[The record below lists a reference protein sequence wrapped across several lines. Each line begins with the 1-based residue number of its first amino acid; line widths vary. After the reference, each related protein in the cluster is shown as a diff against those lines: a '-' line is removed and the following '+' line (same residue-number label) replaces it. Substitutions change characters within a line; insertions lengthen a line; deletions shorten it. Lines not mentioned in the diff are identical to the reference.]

1 MYILKYRRLEIKYK
15 IQLEKQISLY
25 EIIRRYNS
33 KLGKKIEEILI
44 KKQENLNLIENIKIF
59 LTEYFIIKNK
69 CILRVINKDDLKE
82 SLFLEKNN
90 LSKLI
95 IGNINLKIP
104 YTNFKDIFS
113 NNIGSSNNKVNI
125 SKFRAIDKVD
135 LTNYESIA
143 KFLQIFIAE
152 NYNLPI
158 LLNLNYSNYIDCQI
172 ELKNSLNE
180 FENIETMSAGELSK
194 TYISNMLEQQINN
207 GGSNLIILFDQPDN
221 SLEKKFILEELV
233 DKIDKLRNKFQVFIT
248 THEPLL
254 VVNADSNN
262 IIKAENDKIAVSSN
276 NHITYE
282 NLSFVE
288 NTNSKEKM
296 VDTIASLVDGSYD
309 AVKDRN
315 KIYGGMLNENNSK

>member
-1 MYILKYRRLEIKYK
+1 ML
-15 IQLEKQISLY
+15 
-25 EIIRRYNS
+25 
-33 KLGKKIEEILI
+33 
-44 KKQENLNLIENIKIF
+44 
-59 LTEYFIIKNK
+59 
-69 CILRVINKDDLKE
+69 NKDDLKE

-125 SKFRAIDKVD
+125 SKFREIDKVD
-135 LTNYESIA
+135 LTNYESMA
-143 KFLQIFIAE
+143 QFLQIFIAE